1 MKEETDLFGASAE
14 TAQEQTASAVKKPS
28 RKIVH
33 QVNVESLLTTLS
45 QGKSTRLSDHF
56 IPDDDDD
63 QAKEQADPIPE
74 DAVEAPEELE
84 ELEKK
89 EEPEEEQEDDAPAS
103 ADGRVKQFLAVNG
116 MASYLKDY
124 LDKAAAT
131 NAEFAAVYAN
141 PDKNIIRC
149 VMYICEQVFRKNTF
163 QGNGFATVRN
173 DEVEGM
179 AMHYYQEKDLQPSM
193 KDTDNVA
200 LAVLLQGFAVPEE
213 DIKLMK
219 EIAREEKRREIVKEE
234 GMKYANQIRTGE
246 IKIELTDEE
255 KAEIHAAGR
264 QALIEQA
271 AEKQKKSSIRRS
283 TRPAKEEKPVAEAT
297 LF

>member
-63 QAKEQADPIPE
+63 QTQEQADPIPE
-74 DAVEAPEELE
+74 DAVDASAELE
-84 ELEKK
+84 EK

-103 ADGRVKQFLAVNG
+103 AGGREKQFLAVNG

-124 LDKAAAT
+124 LDKAAAK

-141 PDKNIIRC
+141 PEKNIIRC

-179 AMHYYQEKDLQPSM
+179 AMHYYQEKDLQPTM

-219 EIAREEKRREIVKEE
+219 EIAREEKRREIIKEE

-271 AEKQKKSSIRRS
+271 AEKQKKSSLRRS
-283 TRPAKEEKPVAEAT
+283 TRPAKDEKPVAEAT

>member
-63 QAKEQADPIPE
+63 DKTQEQADPIPE

-84 ELEKK
+84 EK
-89 EEPEEEQEDDAPAS
+89 EEPEEEQEDEAPAS

-131 NAEFAAVYAN
+131 NPEFAAVYAN
-141 PDKNIIRC
+141 PEKNIIRC

-163 QGNGFATVRN
+163 QGNGIATVRN

-179 AMHYYQEKDLQPSM
+179 AMHYYQEKGLQPTM

-213 DIKLMK
+213 DLELMRQ
-219 EIAREEKRREIVKEE
+219 IAREEKRREIVKEE
-234 GMKYANQIRTGE
+234 GKKYAEQIRTGE
-246 IKIELTDEE
+246 IKVELTDEE
-255 KAEIHAAGR
+255 KATIHAAGR

-271 AEKQKKSSIRRS
+271 AEKQKRSSLRRS

>member
-63 QAKEQADPIPE
+63 DKTQEQADLIPE

-84 ELEKK
+84 DK
-89 EEPEEEQEDDAPAS
+89 EEPEEEEQEDEAPAS

-131 NAEFAAVYAN
+131 NPEFAAVYAN
-141 PDKNIIRC
+141 PEKNIIRC

-163 QGNGFATVRN
+163 QDNGIATVRN

-179 AMHYYQEKDLQPSM
+179 AMHYYQEKGLQPTM

-213 DIKLMK
+213 DLELMRQ
-219 EIAREEKRREIVKEE
+219 IAREEKRREIVKEE
-234 GMKYANQIRTGE
+234 GKKYAEQIRTGE
-246 IKIELTDEE
+246 IKVELTDEE
-255 KAEIHAAGR
+255 KATIHAAGR

-271 AEKQKKSSIRRS
+271 AEKQKRSSLRRS

>member
-63 QAKEQADPIPE
+63 QTQEQADPIPE
-74 DAVEAPEELE
+74 DAVDASEELE
-84 ELEKK
+84 EK

-103 ADGRVKQFLAVNG
+103 AGGREKQFLAVNG

-124 LDKAAAT
+124 LDKAAAK

-141 PDKNIIRC
+141 PEKNIIRC

-179 AMHYYQEKDLQPSM
+179 AMHYYQEKDLQPTM

-219 EIAREEKRREIVKEE
+219 EIAREEKRREIIKEE

-271 AEKQKKSSIRRS
+271 AEKQKKSSLRRS
-283 TRPAKEEKPVAEAT
+283 TRPAKDEKPVAEAT

>member
-63 QAKEQADPIPE
+63 DQTQEQADPIPE

-84 ELEKK
+84 EKD
-89 EEPEEEQEDDAPAS
+89 EPEEEQEDEAPAS
-103 ADGRVKQFLAVNG
+103 ADKREKQFLAVNG

-131 NAEFAAVYAN
+131 NPEFAAVYAN
-141 PDKNIIRC
+141 PEKNIIRC

-163 QGNGFATVRN
+163 QGNGIATVRN

-179 AMHYYQEKDLQPSM
+179 AMHYYQEKGLQPTM

-213 DIKLMK
+213 DLELMRQ
-219 EIAREEKRREIVKEE
+219 IAREEKRREIVKEE

-255 KAEIHAAGR
+255 KATIHAAGR

-271 AEKQKKSSIRRS
+271 AEKQKKSSLRRS
-283 TRPAKEEKPVAEAT
+283 TKPAKEEKPVAEAT

>member
-14 TAQEQTASAVKKPS
+14 TAQEQTASAVKKAS

-63 QAKEQADPIPE
+63 QAQEQTDPIPE

-84 ELEKK
+84 EK

-131 NAEFAAVYAN
+131 NAEFAAVYVN
-141 PDKNIIRC
+141 PEKNIIRC
-149 VMYICEQVFRKNTF
+149 VMYICEQVFRKNTLS
-163 QGNGFATVRN
+163 GSGFATVRN

-179 AMHYYQEKDLQPSM
+179 AMHYYQEKDLQPTM

-283 TRPAKEEKPVAEAT
+283 TRSAKDEKPVAEAT

>member
-63 QAKEQADPIPE
+63 DQTQEQADPIPE
-74 DAVEAPEELE
+74 DAVEEPEELE
-84 ELEKK
+84 EKD
-89 EEPEEEQEDDAPAS
+89 EPEEEEQEDEAPAS
-103 ADGRVKQFLAVNG
+103 ADGREKQFLAVNG

-131 NAEFAAVYAN
+131 NPEFAAVYAN
-141 PDKNIIRC
+141 PEKNIIRC

-163 QGNGFATVRN
+163 QGNGIATVRN

-179 AMHYYQEKDLQPSM
+179 AMHYYQEKGLQPTM

-213 DIKLMK
+213 DIELMK
-219 EIAREEKRREIVKEE
+219 KIAREEKRREIVKEE
-234 GMKYANQIRTGE
+234 GKKYAEQIRTGE
-246 IKIELTDEE
+246 IKVELTDEE
-255 KAEIHAAGR
+255 KATIHAAGR

-271 AEKQKKSSIRRS
+271 AEKQKRSSLRRS
-283 TRPAKEEKPVAEAT
+283 TKPAKDEKPVAEAT

>member
-63 QAKEQADPIPE
+63 DKTQEQADLIPE

-84 ELEKK
+84 EK
-89 EEPEEEQEDDAPAS
+89 EEPEEEEQEDEAPAS

-131 NAEFAAVYAN
+131 NPEFAAVYAN
-141 PDKNIIRC
+141 PEKNIIRC

-163 QGNGFATVRN
+163 QGNGIATVRN

-179 AMHYYQEKDLQPSM
+179 AMHYYQEKGLQPTM

-213 DIKLMK
+213 DLELMRQ
-219 EIAREEKRREIVKEE
+219 IAREEKRREIVKEE
-234 GMKYANQIRTGE
+234 GKKYAEQIRTGE
-246 IKIELTDEE
+246 IKVELTDEE
-255 KAEIHAAGR
+255 KATIHAAGR

-271 AEKQKKSSIRRS
+271 AEKQKRSSLRRS